1 MCVCVLVGVCACV
14 FACVYLCTCSI
25 ICLFIHY
32 LHTIP
37 FISYSVVFIVVFN
50 LVVAC
55 SFELNTI
62 RPEQHSIERYYD
74 SVMLSL
80 NG

>member
-1 MCVCVLVGVCACV
+1 MCVLLGVCVCVFVCEY
-14 FACVYLCTCSI
+14 VYICSI
-25 ICLFIHY
+25 ICLFIHC

-37 FISYSVVFIVVFN
+37 FISYSVVFIAVFN

-55 SFELNTI
+55 LFELNTI

-74 SVMLSL
+74 SIVLSL

>member
-1 MCVCVLVGVCACV
+1 MCVLVGVCACL
-14 FACVYLCTCSI
+14 FACVYVCICSI

-32 LHTIP
+32 LYTIP
-37 FISYSVVFIVVFN
+37 FISSAVVFIAVFN
-50 LVVAC
+50 LVVTC

-62 RPEQHSIERYYD
+62 RPEQRSIERCYD
-74 SVMLSL
+74 SIVLSL

>member
-1 MCVCVLVGVCACV
+1 MCVLVGLCVCV
-14 FACVYLCTCSI
+14 FVCVYVCICSI

-37 FISYSVVFIVVFN
+37 FISYSVVFIAVFN

-62 RPEQHSIERYYD
+62 RPEQCSIERCYD
-74 SVMLSL
+74 CIVLSL
-80 NG
+80 KG

>member
-1 MCVCVLVGVCACV
+1 MCVLVGVCACV
-14 FACVYLCTCSI
+14 FACVYVCICSI

-37 FISYSVVFIVVFN
+37 FISYSIFN
-50 LVVAC
+50 LVAVC
-55 SFELNTI
+55 LFELNTI
-62 RPEQHSIERYYD
+62 RPEQRSIERCYD
-74 SVMLSL
+74 SIVLSL